1 MDIYRTI
8 SDWSEVWALLIPL
21 AVILRSPRRCRECL
35 PLVIYIIVALL
46 LNIISVLIQL
56 YQDEMPYYLQNN
68 NLFYNLHA
76 IARVILFSWYI
87 GLICNKRFS
96 TVTKAAIGVFS
107 LFLAANF
114 IFIESILDL
123 SKWLP
128 VAETVIL
135 LLLCMKYF
143 LFSIKDDS
151 ETDWTKEPSFTAC
164 TAIALY
170 VAATFFVF
178 LFITSPWVAYKV
190 NLRFA
195 LMIAEFYKLIF
206 LIYCVLLAIAIY
218 RTSKRKLPENTVFAV
233 H

>member
-1 MDIYRTI
+1 MGIYKII

-21 AVILRSPRRCRECL
+21 VVILRRPHRYRECM
-35 PLVIYIIVALL
+35 PLVIYILIAIL
-46 LNIISVLIQL
+46 LNIIAVLIQL
-56 YQDEMPYYLQNN
+56 YRDVMPDYMQNN

-76 IARVILFSWYI
+76 VARVYLFSWYI
-87 GLICNKRFS
+87 GLINQKKFR
-96 TVTKAAIGVFS
+96 TVTAVAIVLFS
-107 LFLAANF
+107 IFLAANF
-114 IFIESILDL
+114 IFSESILEL

-151 ETDWTKEPSFTAC
+151 ETDWTREPSFTAC

-190 NLRFA
+190 NQQFA
-195 LMIAEFYKLIF
+195 LFIAEFYKVIF
-206 LIYCVLLAIAIY
+206 VIFCVLLAIAIH
-218 RTSKRKLPENTVFAV
+218 RSNKKMQRDKGLAI